1 MEKYSVYAIMVHK
14 FMVPSLV
21 KCMYKINAYFNQ
33 EESPLLPTPGGYV
46 LGVFVYLSVCLFLC
60 VHTNSKSNKQIFLKF
75 LLWKKKILKFQQSQ
89 FLAFSMTLAF

>member
-1 MEKYSVYAIMVHK
+1 
-14 FMVPSLV
+14 MVPSLV

-75 LLWKKKILKFQQSQ
+75 LLWKKKILEISTVTISCIFNDFG
-89 FLAFSMTLAF
+89 FLVDITTKLLRGSF